1 MSRPVDKKAL
11 DDLCYKIIGCAI
23 EVHQLMGPGL
33 LERAYQE
40 CLQHEFDLQNVRY
53 ISQCC
58 IGLSYKES
66 TLNTMYIADFL
77 VEDQVIV
84 EIKAVSDILPIH
96 QAQLISYLNLSN
108 KPTGLLINFHT
119 LRLNDGVK
127 RLFPGFPSP
136 GQSTRV

>member
-1 MSRPVDKKAL
+1 
-11 DDLCYKIIGCAI
+11 
-23 EVHQLMGPGL
+23 
-33 LERAYQE
+33 
-40 CLQHEFDLQNVRY
+40 
-53 ISQCC
+53 
-58 IGLSYKES
+58 S